1 MSKDAELVARE
12 IITNMQTSQLLD
24 CLKHLN
30 RTTTPECMQFEER
43 VTHAWLCD
51 ELCSRYKFVEESMQL
66 YAENRE
72 RFGGLTYAAA
82 VIAATEVWLS
92 R

>member
-1 MSKDAELVARE
+1 
-12 IITNMQTSQLLD
+12 
-24 CLKHLN
+24 
-30 RTTTPECMQFEER
+30 MQFEER